1 MKKYLSAIMVAMAT
15 FLVSC
20 DPEDAT
26 SDATVSFNSP
36 VAVWSDG
43 TAVAGITVS
52 GYSGEAVS
60 IPVIFGGT
68 AEKGVDFTV
77 SAEAYTVGGAQPVTE
92 IIITPTETGAGKTV
106 SMTLSAPDGFKIGA
120 IPMCQV
126 EMESFV
132 GYASFQKQSD
142 VLKNSLEVSVNLTDE
157 ESSALILESPAT
169 VELEVDTEKS
179 TAQEGV
185 HFEIEFADDAEGVF
199 IDAGEKSGTFTLKF
213 LKAEAGHD
221 VIVLKIAETSQ
232 FSVGAYP
239 EMTIYISGPDWD
251 KISGTWTMNEIVT
264 DAQYFIDSYGS
275 WMTITTE
282 GFPELNA
289 ADKVTIDTEGGK
301 FIADFQSAF
310 SNYFLGESS
319 MTSAGEFLL
328 RTGMFGEGITLQL
341 LQLDNINRYFT
352 AGNLSENDEAL
363 VGVQITYDENGT
375 ELLDMYIIDYNPQSF
390 LKELNEWFD
399 PEPPVAA
406 FSGYY
411 INMTFKRAE

>member
-1 MKKYLSAIMVAMAT
+1 MKKYLSAIMVAMAA

-106 SMTLSAPDGFKIGA
+106 SMTLSAPDGFKLGA

-132 GYASFQKQSD
+132 GYASFVHPTDILKASLD
-142 VLKNSLEVSVNLTDE
+142 VAIQLYDSEGVSKRPETAE
-157 ESSALILESPAT
+157 T
-169 VELEVDTEKS
+169 VEVEVDTEKS

-185 HFEIEFADDAEGVF
+185 HFEFADDATGAV
-199 IDAGEKSGTFTLKF
+199 IDAGQFRGTFTVNF
-213 LKAEAGHD
+213 LNKEENHD
-221 VIVLKIAETSQ
+221 KIVLRIKESSKFGTGEYGELEITIA
-232 FSVGAYP
+232 
-239 EMTIYISGPDWD
+239 GPDWD
-251 KISGTWTMNEIVT
+251 NISGTWKMNELVT
-264 DAQYFIDSYGS
+264 EADFFSMWGTLTLD
-275 WMTITTE
+275 
-282 GFPELNA
+282 GFPEFNA
-289 ADKVTIDTEGGK
+289 NDSVIIDTENGK
-301 FIADFQSAF
+301 FTPAF
-310 SNYFLGESS
+310 ESTFRNYFTDEPSNMENGGEY
-319 MTSAGEFLL
+319 FLI
-328 RTGMFGEGITLQL
+328 TGMSSTEGVNLQIL
-341 LQLDNINRYFT
+341 NLDHINRYFT
-352 AGNLSENDEAL
+352 DTEMSPNTEAMLGVRLFTDSEGN
-363 VGVQITYDENGT
+363 
-375 ELLDMYIIDYNPQSF
+375 ELLDMYIIDYNPHGC
-390 LKELNEWFD
+390 LKELNQYFEYM
-399 PEPPVAA
+399 EPPVAA
-406 FSGYY
+406 MSNSYF
-411 INMTFKRAE
+411 NMTFKRAE